1 MLSQNNTGVPAI
13 AERTAAAP
21 AVIPQD
27 TILKRQFF
35 CKNVVVSPTP
45 GEVISKLDS
54 STWEKKR
61 LQTSKKIRVTI
72 ILSR

>member
-1 MLSQNNTGVPAI
+1 MQASVSREEAMLSQNNTGVPAI

-35 CKNVVVSPTP
+35 VRMWWSLPPQVKLSVS
-45 GEVISKLDS
+45 
-54 STWEKKR
+54 
-61 LQTSKKIRVTI
+61 
-72 ILSR
+72 